1 MPTTNYIAADGLLR
15 ERSLSVGDG
24 TIANPD
30 VVDFSPKYLNDS
42 PITGTSLPSGGAG
55 VIGWLSSIFSN
66 LGRTADTAAT
76 SDTGTFSL
84 ISLFKRSLQSLTS
97 ISSNLGTTADTAATS
112 DTGTFSL
119 ISLFKRSLQS
129 LTSISSNLGTTA
141 DTAATSDTGTFS
153 LISLFKRS
161 LQSLTSLTTLL
172 SRPSILYVTGT
183 IATTG
188 DNTIVVAPG
197 SGLSIYITHILI
209 QNESATST
217 TVIVKDTANKIRFLA
232 QTQGTLFSAIFPERR
247 EIKLTADTALILN
260 LSGAN
265 SIGYSIGYYTAA

>member
-1 MPTTNYIAADGLLR
+1 MPNSPYIAGDGALR
-15 ERSLSVGDG
+15 QRSLSAGDG
-24 TIANPD
+24 TSINPD
-30 VVDFSPKYLNDS
+30 IADFAPKYLNDS
-42 PITGTSLPSGGAG
+42 PITGTALPSGGAG

-66 LGRTADTAAT
+66 LGTTSDTAAT

-84 ISLFKRSLQSLTS
+84 V
-97 ISSNLGTTADTAATS
+97 
-112 DTGTFSL
+112 
-119 ISLFKRSLQS
+119 
-129 LTSISSNLGTTA
+129 
-141 DTAATSDTGTFS
+141 
-153 LISLFKRS
+153 SLFKRS

-197 SGLSIYITHILI
+197 SGLSIYVTHILI

-217 TVIVKDTANKIRFLA
+217 TVIVKDTANRIRFLA
-232 QTQGTLFSAIFPERR
+232 QTQGALFSAIFPGRR
-247 EIKLTADTALILN
+247 EIKLTANTALILN